1 MNFKFTKSPRAWTKG
16 LDFKI
21 QNYYSDIFQIF
32 ANSITT
38 YWRYQWVVHNKDEVL
53 PTPFFLSSDHDD
65 DFNSAG
71 KVIKYLYR
79 LIIDSVGLAGKEI
92 L

>member
-1 MNFKFTKSPRAWTKG
+1 MV
-16 LDFKI
+16 L
-21 QNYYSDIFQIF
+21 
-32 ANSITT
+32 
-38 YWRYQWVVHNKDEVL
+38 NKDEVL
-53 PTPFFLSSDHDD
+53 LTPFFLSSDHDD

-79 LIIDSVGLAGKEI
+79 PIIDSVGLAGKEI

>member
-1 MNFKFTKSPRAWTKG
+1 M
-16 LDFKI
+16 
-21 QNYYSDIFQIF
+21 
-32 ANSITT
+32 
-38 YWRYQWVVHNKDEVL
+38 VHIKDEVL
-53 PTPFFLSSDHDD
+53 LTPFFLSYDHDD

>member
-1 MNFKFTKSPRAWTKG
+1 M
-16 LDFKI
+16 
-21 QNYYSDIFQIF
+21 
-32 ANSITT
+32 
-38 YWRYQWVVHNKDEVL
+38 VHNKDEVL
-53 PTPFFLSSDHDD
+53 LTPFFLSSNHDD

-79 LIIDSVGLAGKEI
+79 PIIDSVGLAGKEI